1 MLLMCVVLG
10 FSEILYDTEYSTI
23 FVSFRDKLTTV
34 LLVHSYSNLDF
45 VIKYF
50 NSLVNVCSSP
60 LFMKHM
66 KYQPAGKH
74 HDTSYTWGQTLYPHR
89 RPQDGGQKM
98 MKLWENLKFKRNI
111 SWRQKS

>member
-1 MLLMCVVLG
+1 MCVVLG

-60 LFMKHM
+60 LFMKHT